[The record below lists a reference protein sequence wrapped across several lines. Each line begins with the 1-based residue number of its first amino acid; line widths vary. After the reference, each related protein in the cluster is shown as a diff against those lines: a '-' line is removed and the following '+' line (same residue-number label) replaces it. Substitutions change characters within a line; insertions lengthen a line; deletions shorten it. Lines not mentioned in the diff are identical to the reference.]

1 VSPRWCAVV
10 GGDASVDPR
19 GPGASWLVGWLVSW
33 LGENGWGPR
42 KQEPWGLNHCP
53 QRSGAE
59 GETRAALMVL
69 FTAHCSPRRGV
80 CPCGGLSSKPEPGG
94 GCLCGVLLLLQLQ
107 SHVTGAGDRV
117 ENIGLDVF
125 KTE

>member
-1 VSPRWCAVV
+1 MRRALAGVV
-10 GGDASVDPR
+10 GTDVSADPR
-19 GPGASWLVGWLVSW
+19 RPGASWLVGWLVSW

-59 GETRAALMVL
+59 GEI
-69 FTAHCSPRRGV
+69 GV
-80 CPCGGLSSKPEPGG
+80 CPCGGLSSKPEPEG
-94 GCLCGVLLLLQLQ
+94 GCPYGVLLLLQFQ
-107 SHVTGAGDRV
+107 AHVTGARHRV
-117 ENIGLDVF
+117 EDVGLDVF